1 VLAFLD
7 IRLCLINKEVGYI
20 GKFHHILIPILNGLL
35 MSDNSFF
42 KKTLSYLS
50 ALEKGSVNWLM
61 EKGWFIDE
69 EVKRMQIIL
78 EKLGLVKIK
87 STNWIVITDKGLN
100 ILSYYE
106 NSFEEQKVTRIIEKL
121 VKL

>member
-1 VLAFLD
+1 
-7 IRLCLINKEVGYI
+7 
-20 GKFHHILIPILNGLL
+20 

-50 ALEKGSVNWLM
+50 ALEKESVNWLIN
-61 EKGWFIDE
+61 EGWFTKE
-69 EVKRMQIIL
+69 EAKRMLIIL

-106 NSFEEQKVTRIIEKL
+106 HGFEDAKVTRILKEI